1 MVKKIELEGK
11 RRLLDEE
18 RESQGELSFSVKN
31 IPSKPEAWS
40 QLMTESSVRAENL
53 EDISKLSTKEYLF
66 HIDNLVRDV
75 ISSPDYRDESLFEP
89 GKPGYISDAAWKKLV
104 DGGLLLS
111 ALGDRGEE
119 GKQKE
124 VMLITKILS
133 YYSLPL
139 GLTYGI
145 VGALGILTIQ
155 SFVTDE
161 EKRKNLLQIIRDGQR
176 VGLGITEPERS
187 GTQALDMASEYEVFG
202 DRVILNGVKH
212 LQGNSLTG
220 GLIVAA
226 VKKGAS
232 KKTVGFFF
240 VPQELI
246 DTRITKT
253 QGLSEITYGVNT
265 FDNVELSMD
274 EHFMGEISGMDLIE
288 FQNIFTK
295 SRLLFPGMLDGF
307 TQRLVV
313 ESENLPERTKQVES
327 VQASMVKIKSWR
339 LIVEAIFNSTADN
352 IDLENDNS
360 GLVIEADIVKA
371 LSSELSALSAL
382 ELAELNGGMS
392 YYDDDQSALNFF
404 IDVYP
409 FQIFEGS
416 QKFVYSQAAQL
427 FLRGD
432 RKIEPPILSF
442 TKDQQTS
449 FLEYYM
455 IRIKDRVLFNGGFE
469 VIDGELPRSIANLEG
484 DTVIAL
490 GKIKNESMS
499 AGIYE
504 QIGRILAWLYALGN
518 INEVDA
524 SESQLLL
531 TKKMINKKI
540 RDLVGDYELAKDILS
555 MISEQ
560 EQQELIAAGVVGMS
574 RD

>member
-212 LQGNSLTG
+212 
-220 GLIVAA
+220 
-226 VKKGAS
+226 
-232 KKTVGFFF
+232 
-240 VPQELI
+240 
-246 DTRITKT
+246 TR
-253 QGLSEITYGVNT
+253 
-265 FDNVELSMD
+265 
-274 EHFMGEISGMDLIE
+274 
-288 FQNIFTK
+288 
-295 SRLLFPGMLDGF
+295 
-307 TQRLVV
+307 
-313 ESENLPERTKQVES
+313 
-327 VQASMVKIKSWR
+327 
-339 LIVEAIFNSTADN
+339 
-352 IDLENDNS
+352 
-360 GLVIEADIVKA
+360 
-371 LSSELSALSAL
+371 
-382 ELAELNGGMS
+382 
-392 YYDDDQSALNFF
+392 
-404 IDVYP
+404 
-409 FQIFEGS
+409 
-416 QKFVYSQAAQL
+416 
-427 FLRGD
+427 
-432 RKIEPPILSF
+432 
-442 TKDQQTS
+442 
-449 FLEYYM
+449 
-455 IRIKDRVLFNGGFE
+455 
-469 VIDGELPRSIANLEG
+469 
-484 DTVIAL
+484 
-490 GKIKNESMS
+490 
-499 AGIYE
+499 
-504 QIGRILAWLYALGN
+504 
-518 INEVDA
+518 
-524 SESQLLL
+524 
-531 TKKMINKKI
+531 
-540 RDLVGDYELAKDILS
+540 
-555 MISEQ
+555 
-560 EQQELIAAGVVGMS
+560 
-574 RD
+574 